1 MAPKPKKKTTLL
13 TLTEDQRTEIRQA
26 FDLFDSEGQGASMLH
41 CTTPQKRCSRRRM
54 VVRATGV
61 IDSNALK
68 VVLRAL
74 GFEPRKEEV
83 TTARRTWWHGWPNQ
97 AQPCHAQVK
106 RMIVSIDK
114 TGSGKIDFN
123 EFLELLLAKMV
134 LAATHRACRRRS
146 RCPPPPPPPAPPA
159 VAHEPDGLNAERTRH
174 EG

>member
-1 MAPKPKKKTTLL
+1 MRTSVAEVTLNFAMAPKPKKTTLL

-54 VVRATGV
+54 VVCVTTGV

-83 TTARRTWWHGWPNQ
+83 TTARRN
-97 AQPCHAQVK
+97 
-106 RMIVSIDK
+106 
-114 TGSGKIDFN
+114 
-123 EFLELLLAKMV
+123 
-134 LAATHRACRRRS
+134 
-146 RCPPPPPPPAPPA
+146 
-159 VAHEPDGLNAERTRH
+159 
-174 EG
+174 